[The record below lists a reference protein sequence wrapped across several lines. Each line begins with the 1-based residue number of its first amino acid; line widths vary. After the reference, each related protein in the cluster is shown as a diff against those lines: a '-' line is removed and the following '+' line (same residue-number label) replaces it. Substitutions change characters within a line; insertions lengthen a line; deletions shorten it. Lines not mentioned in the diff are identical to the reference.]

1 MKDQWV
7 AQETTTHQDHVI
19 AHVIGATVFGYF
31 VFDEA
36 LHVLLDIGFVWTI
49 YLDGEM
55 MLLPQSVAVNELE
68 ADAETRSEITGELD
82 LLAREG
88 RLIQDLKHITP
99 APVDCVIKE
108 VNFFADGVRR
118 RLILTGAD
126 ADLAIETS
134 LETAEI
140 SVRAIAE

>member
-68 ADAETRSEITGELD
+68 ADASVRSDLSREIEL
-82 LLAREG
+82 LTREG
-88 RLIQDLKHITP
+88 RWAQDLKHIMP
-99 APVDCVIKE
+99 APVDCLIME
-108 VNFFADGVRR
+108 VNFFAAGDRR
-118 RLILTGAD
+118 RLILIGED
-126 ADLAIETS
+126 ASLAIETS
-134 LETAEI
+134 LEAAGI
-140 SVRAIAE
+140 SVQAIA

>member
-1 MKDQWV
+1 MIDQWLPK
-7 AQETTTHQDHVI
+7 ETTTHQDHVI
-19 AHVIGATVFGYF
+19 THVIGAMVVGYF

-36 LHVLLDIGFVWTI
+36 LYVLLDIGFAWTI
-49 YLDGEM
+49 YFDGQM
-55 MLLPQSVAVNELE
+55 MLLPQRVVVNELE
-68 ADAETRSEITGELD
+68 ADAETRSEIAGELD
-82 LLAREG
+82 LLAHEG
-88 RLIQDLKHITP
+88 RLIQDLKYITP

-126 ADLAIETS
+126 ANLAIETS

>member
-1 MKDQWV
+1 MIDQWLPK
-7 AQETTTHQDHVI
+7 ETTTHQDHVI
-19 AHVIGATVFGYF
+19 AHVIGATVIGYF

-36 LHVLLDIGFVWTI
+36 LHVLLDIDFAWTI

-55 MLLPQSVAVNELE
+55 MLLPQGVAVNELE
-68 ADAETRSEITGELD
+68 ADAETRIEIAGELD
-82 LLAREG
+82 LLAHEG

-108 VNFFADGVRR
+108 VCFFADGDRR
-118 RLILTGAD
+118 RLILAGED
-126 ADLAIETS
+126 ASLAIETS